1 MYKKIQ
7 IMFLLLL
14 FTIIATGTSL
24 ADEAGDP
31 GVIKTLQRN
40 ATTSDLFASYHAL
53 LVIKTASGDDQYKW
67 GGNQCPGFDLTPI
80 MEEALNDYA
89 KFKRMQIEP
98 FFKAGAGGN
107 HCLVGFTALN
117 KKVK

>member
-1 MYKKIQ
+1 MYKKGTF
-7 IMFLLLL
+7 MFGLLL
-14 FTIIATGTSL
+14 FTVIATGTSV

-31 GVIKTLQRN
+31 GVIKALQRN
-40 ATTSDLFASYHAL
+40 ATTSDLFSSYHAM

-89 KFKRMQIEP
+89 KEKRMQIEP
-98 FFKAGAGGN
+98 FFKVGAGGN
-107 HCLVGFTALN
+107 YCLVGFTALN
-117 KKVK
+117 NKVK